1 MKYQTK
7 LKIFE
12 ACQYQGP
19 GKPFELEGVD
29 LKSNE
34 GTSGYARKLAY
45 IYHQS
50 KGPIVVRP
58 MDYVMVIDGEVIV
71 MPPQSF
77 EKSYELLKEPKKSV
91 KRKTVEDNTSSAAAL
106 TL

>member
-7 LKIFE
+7 MKTFE
-12 ACQYQGP
+12 ACQYVGP
-19 GKPFELEGVD
+19 GKPFELEGVN

-45 IYHQS
+45 ILHPL

-58 MDYVMVIDGEVIV
+58 MDYVMVIDDEVMV
-71 MPPQSF
+71 MPPSAF
-77 EKSYELLKEPKKSV
+77 EKSYEPLKEIKKSG
-91 KRKTVEDNTSSAAAL
+91 KRKVVEDNAEKASAL
-106 TL
+106 NL